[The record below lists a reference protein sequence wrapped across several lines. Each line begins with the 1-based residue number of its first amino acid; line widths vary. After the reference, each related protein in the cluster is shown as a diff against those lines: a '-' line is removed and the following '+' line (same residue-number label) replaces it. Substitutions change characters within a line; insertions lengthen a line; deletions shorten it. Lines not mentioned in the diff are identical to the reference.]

1 MERRY
6 GICYMFPSH
15 LILLLSA
22 PLRAPTIIGMSSI
35 SNYSF
40 PVHRSVPVEYIFDY
54 ILDCVGADYGQK
66 KYDPPP
72 LKKP

>member
-1 MERRY
+1 
-6 GICYMFPSH
+6 
-15 LILLLSA
+15 
-22 PLRAPTIIGMSSI
+22 MSSL

-40 PVHRSVPVEYIFDY
+40 PVHRSVPVEYIYIDIYIFDY